1 MDSSTC
7 RPTFKSSKLK
17 NIDENGP
24 ESWLSAICC
33 APPETPTE
41 PMEFLSRSWSL
52 SAMELSKALANTPL
66 QSYVMGAAA
75 PLRSLHAEVIE
86 QPLPQPSEGSPPAS
100 SRESNDAK
108 ELFLL
113 HQAIDSDCLSNQ
125 QLLKNGL
132 CKNVVRGKTTGRWL
146 KDQKEKKN
154 LLRAH
159 NAQLHAAVS
168 VAGVAAAIAAIAA
181 SRVMSSSDN
190 TAPFSNLQSS
200 PSKTSAAVASA
211 AALVASHCVEIAEE
225 MGADHDQILAVV
237 DSAISV
243 RTAGDI
249 MTLTAGA
256 ATALRGAATLR
267 ARQHK
272 GLWASPLAP
281 GDKQVVDGKETDISP
296 ALHFVSEGGELL
308 KRTRKGAL
316 HWKQVS
322 FYVNSSWQV
331 VAKMKSKH
339 IAGAFTKKKKC
350 VVSDV
355 YCDTPAWPQRETED
369 GGRQRAYFGIQA
381 DDRVIEFEC
390 RSKGDKQMWTDGIR
404 LMLHCRTNM
413 T

>member
-1 MDSSTC
+1 
-7 RPTFKSSKLK
+7 
-17 NIDENGP
+17 
-24 ESWLSAICC
+24 
-33 APPETPTE
+33 
-41 PMEFLSRSWSL
+41 MEFLSRSWSL

-75 PLRSLHAEVIE
+75 PLPSLHAVVIE
-86 QPLPQPSEGSPPAS
+86 QPVPQPSEVSPPVS
-100 SRESNDAK
+100 PRESDDAK

-113 HQAIDSDCLSNQ
+113 HQSLDSDLLSNQ
-125 QLLKNGL
+125 QLHKNGL
-132 CKNVVRGKTTGRWL
+132 CKNTVRGKTMGRWL
-146 KDQKEKKN
+146 KDQKEKKKQE
-154 LLRAH
+154 LRSH

-168 VAGVAAAIAAIAA
+168 VAGVAAAIAALIASQA
-181 SRVMSSSDN
+181 MSPSDT
-190 TAPFSNLQSS
+190 TAFPNLQSS
-200 PSKTSAAVASA
+200 SSKTSTAMASA

-225 MGADHDQILAVV
+225 MGADRDQILEVI
-237 DSAISV
+237 DSAVNV

-272 GLWASPLAP
+272 ELWASPFALA
-281 GDKQVVDGKETDISP
+281 DEQIVEGKETDVSP
-296 ALHFVSEGGELL
+296 ALRFVSEGGELL

-350 VVSDV
+350 VVFDV
-355 YCDTPAWPQRETED
+355 YCDTPAWPQREGED
-369 GGRQRAYFGIQA
+369 CSGQKAYFGIQT

-390 RSKGDKQMWTDGIR
+390 RSKGDKKMWTDGIR
-404 LMLHCRTNM
+404 QMLHCRTNM